1 MSGEKGVPLMAPQLE
16 KGDWRPIAEQAS
28 KETDPQKLMTLI
40 GKLCCALEGE
50 GGEKSRANAPGSFLP
65 IR

>member
-1 MSGEKGVPLMAPQLE
+1 MAPHLE
-16 KGDWRPIAEQAS
+16 EKDWRSIAEQAG

-40 GKLCCALEGE
+40 EKLCCVLEGE
-50 GGEKSRANAPGSFLP
+50 GGEKSRGNEPGSFLP

>member
-1 MSGEKGVPLMAPQLE
+1 MASQLE
-16 KGDWRPIAEQAS
+16 EGDWRPIAEQAS
-28 KETDPQKLMTLI
+28 KELDPQRLMILI

-50 GGEKSRANAPGSFLP
+50 CREKPRENGQGLFSA